1 MINLYWRVFSH
12 MAKACGRVSTA
23 TYMGRRLYMTS
34 YAVLSVPEEE
44 PMMEMNITNV
54 VDPPQDLQFVE
65 PTGALQTLCLL
76 TKEQVEKLV
85 PENSRV
91 VSLPDGSLHIAD
103 FRQDGATVYITVR
116 EQLAPS
122 GTAPKVFNFCRVPAT
137 VLKLPGTK
145 RLAIKRTKAATSLVV
160 FSADTCCMY
169 ATAYHIPSAC
179 NVIVNVDHID
189 YIATS
194 WVEGEKH
201 YKKLT
206 RKGTEM
212 STISKLVDNLP
223 TQVPMPAD
231 KKESTAPAPAP
242 VHTPAPATAPAPA
255 KDSGAKKGPAIDAK
269 SPAEA
274 HTRVRKKLVPGSSL
288 DAAAV
293 QKIMDY
299 VGQPVDT
306 EMSGE
311 AIAEELRKLRDL
323 VLATTRRLTNLG
335 LATTEASD
343 RLADIRKALK

>member
-12 MAKACGRVSTA
+12 MAKACGRMSTA

-54 VDPPQDLQFVE
+54 VDPPQDLQLVE

-76 TKEQVEKLV
+76 TKEQAELLV

-91 VSLPDGSLHIAD
+91 VSLPDGSLYIAD

-122 GTAPKVFNFCRVPAT
+122 GTAPKACNFWRIPAT

-145 RLAIKRTKAATSLVV
+145 RLAIKRTKAATTTVVV
-160 FSADTCCMY
+160 FSSDTCCMY
-169 ATAYHIPSAC
+169 ATAYHSISAC
-179 NVIVNVDHID
+179 NVIVNVDQID

-201 YKKLT
+201 YKKLI

-212 STISKLVDNLP
+212 SSISKLVDNLP

-231 KKESTAPAPAP
+231 KKESAAPSPAPTP
-242 VHTPAPATAPAPA
+242 VPTPAP
-255 KDSGAKKGPAIDAK
+255 
-269 SPAEA
+269 SPAATKAHEA
-274 HTRVRKKLVPGSSL
+274 DKASVADAVKEPHTRVRKKLVPGSSL
-288 DAAAV
+288 DVAAV
-293 QKIMDY
+293 QKILDY

-306 EMSGE
+306 ELSGE
-311 AIAEELRKLRDL
+311 AIEDELRRLRDL
-323 VLATTRRLTNLG
+323 MIATTRRICNLG
-335 LATTEASD
+335 LATAEASA